1 MSMSEAVFGV
11 VESSSRECFLL
22 LDNILALLKSSK
34 QSPESRLFKRM
45 TLYYS
50 SVWRT
55 IKQCSEGINTAAHV
69 VEKQTIKRVS
79 RVALSVWINVS
90 GHRHIVLSSAQ
101 YSYLP
106 VARCFTFYAPN
117 MLIVHHKEGEKKTE
131 N

>member
-55 IKQCSEGINTAAHV
+55 IKQCTEGINTAAHV

-79 RVALSVWINVS
+79 GVALSVWINVS
-90 GHRHIVLSSAQ
+90 GHRHIVLLLCSVFMPPSA
-101 YSYLP
+101 LW
-106 VARCFTFYAPN
+106 
-117 MLIVHHKEGEKKTE
+117 EG
-131 N
+131 